1 MAIELLNPE
10 SVPLEVKI
18 SIDGNIMSMLVN
30 PGRVTLP
37 PNAELKYL
45 HPKLKNLGGSAIRA
59 DQTALDFGEAVSA
72 RKKKG

>member
-18 SIDGNIMSMLVN
+18 NVEGNTMSMLVN

-37 PNAELKYL
+37 PNAELEYL
-45 HPKLKNLGGSAIRA
+45 HPKLKKLGGSAVRA
-59 DQTALDFGEAVSA
+59 DQSALDLGEAASA